1 MIAAFC
7 VQNKL
12 VPWGLTLM
20 SRLISS
26 LVMQA
31 EVLPDS
37 TKSIVSLFTVG
48 QIDWLLETLIDT
60 FQGNNGSMI
69 LAVWSCDMRLGWWV
83 VESNEWLICND
94 YVYMAF
100 MFDTYIHTLST
111 DYTRGPTINVWL
123 TPAHDDCS
131 SNSDAH
137 APSAPIGGGLIVGIS
152 FEWNRHVNEYL
163 HTHVSTL
170 A

>member
-1 MIAAFC
+1 
-7 VQNKL
+7 
-12 VPWGLTLM
+12 M

-31 EVLPDS
+31 EVLPDA

-48 QIDWLLETLIDT
+48 QIDWLLETLTDT

-94 YVYMAF
+94 CVYMAF
-100 MFDTYIHTLST
+100 TFDTYLQ
-111 DYTRGPTINVWL
+111 YTVSQMCTTISVWL

-131 SNSDAH
+131 SKSDAH